1 MRSITSRTLEGYQKL
16 QGWVVF
22 SADIAF
28 LDRWSGGPLKGL
40 VLLRKWSN
48 VLIFCCLVFYCIIL
62 YCEFCFLVYTCFLSF
77 FCKRSFRKTLLTR
90 LSQAMSLH
98 NALVLGI
105 HCVCSALKRGE
116 DYVKTSFPS
125 YFGVEYIWS
134 VCEETSRR

>member
-1 MRSITSRTLEGYQKL
+1 MRSITSRILEGYQKL

-62 YCEFCFLVYTCFLSF
+62 YCEFCFLIYTCFLSF
-77 FCKRSFRKTLLTR
+77 FCKRSFRE
-90 LSQAMSLH
+90 SLDETVPS
-98 NALVLGI
+98 NVTALVLGI
-105 HCVCSALKRGE
+105 HCACSALKRGE
-116 DYVKTSFPS
+116 DYVKTLFPS

-134 VCEETSRR
+134 VCEGTSRR